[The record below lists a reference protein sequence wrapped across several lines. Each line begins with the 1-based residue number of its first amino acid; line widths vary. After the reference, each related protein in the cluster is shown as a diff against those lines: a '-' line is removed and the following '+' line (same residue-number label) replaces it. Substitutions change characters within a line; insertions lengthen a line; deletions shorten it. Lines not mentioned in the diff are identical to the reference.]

1 VHSQYSPAVTSPLV
15 WIDME
20 MTGLEPDECT
30 ILEMASVVTT
40 SELEVIAQGP
50 HLVIHHDDAVL
61 DGMSDWCKQ
70 HHGASGLTAASRAA
84 TISLADAEQLTLSFL
99 HEHTSAGISPL
110 CGNSVDL
117 DHRFIQRHMPGL
129 AAFLQDRVIDVTAL
143 KELSRRW
150 FPQQKP
156 PQKKDT
162 HRALEDILESIA
174 ELKFY
179 KTTLFKKAEPT

>member
-1 VHSQYSPAVTSPLV
+1 
-15 WIDME
+15 ME
-20 MTGLEPDECT
+20 MTGLEPAECT

-50 HLVIHHDDAVL
+50 HLVIHHEDAVL

-70 HHGASGLTAASRAA
+70 HHGASGLTAASRAS
-84 TISLADAEQLTLSFL
+84 TVSLAGAEQLTLAFL
-99 HEHTSAGISPL
+99 RDHTAAGTSPL

-117 DHRFIQRHMPGL
+117 DHRFIHQHMPGL
-129 AAFLQDRVIDVTAL
+129 AAFLLDRVIDVTAL
-143 KELSRRW
+143 KELARRW

-179 KTTLFKKAEPT
+179 QQALFKKPEPT